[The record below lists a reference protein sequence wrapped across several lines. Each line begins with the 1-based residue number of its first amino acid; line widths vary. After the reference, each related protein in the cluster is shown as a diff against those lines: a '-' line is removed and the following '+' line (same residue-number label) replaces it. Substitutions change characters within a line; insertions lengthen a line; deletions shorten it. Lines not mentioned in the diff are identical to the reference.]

1 MISRITQILVLTS
14 CSVYCFFNNKTKN
27 NIRVLKEKNQL
38 TRSLHDLK
46 QPVALMMNLIQEE
59 KIDRDLIAAL
69 CSQLNNRIKATN
81 MNLFSNDDHTPIK
94 PYVLLE
100 VSVIFSA
107 LARGYCRLFTT
118 KNVSFEFEINIDL
131 KHCLML
137 GLQDDIERAVENLLS
152 NANKFTSPGDTV
164 ILRIDSRHK
173 LNSIEIL
180 VEVEDNGKGLT
191 GTDINSMWLENYKG
205 QNDSLG
211 SGIGL
216 PSIRSFACSEGG
228 TTWAHNNS
236 LGGCT
241 IGFSFVSDSIENP
254 QTQTPKQSTQPTD
267 VDFSLPPITEAVETL
282 YLLYVEDDYLQ
293 RRINLKQM
301 EKIFLNQD
309 ICIDIA
315 TEGSEGLNM
324 LRKYNYA
331 AVVTD
336 MNMPVM
342 DGATMFKIARAE
354 GVLPDIA
361 KILSAQIFGS
371 STLKRYG
378 ISNDQ
383 FYDKTD
389 FTRNIFKDV
398 SKELKLR
405 V

>member
-1 MISRITQILVLTS
+1 MINRITQILVLTS
-14 CSVYCFFNNKTKN
+14 CSFYSFFKNKTRN
-27 NIRVLKEKNQL
+27 NIRILKENNQL
-38 TRSLHDLK
+38 RRSLHDLK
-46 QPVALMMNLIQEE
+46 PPVALMMNLIQEE

-69 CSQLNNRIKATN
+69 CSQLNNRMKV
-81 MNLFSNDDHTPIK
+81 MNINPFSFDDNIPIK

-100 VSVIFSA
+100 VRVIFSA
-107 LARGYCRLFTT
+107 LARGYSRLFTT
-118 KNVSFEFEINIDL
+118 KNVSFEFEINDDL
-131 KHCLML
+131 KNCLML
-137 GLQDDIERAVENLLS
+137 GLKDDIERAVENLLS
-152 NANKFTSPGDTV
+152 NASKFTSSGDTV
-164 ILRIDSRHK
+164 ILRIHSRHK
-173 LNSIEIL
+173 LNSFEIL
-180 VEVEDNGKGLT
+180 VEVQDNGKGLT
-191 GTDINSMWLENYKG
+191 ATDINSMWLENYKG

-216 PSIRSFACSEGG
+216 PSIHSFAHSEGG
-228 TTWAHNNS
+228 TTWAYNNS

-241 IGFSFVSDSIENP
+241 VGFSFVSDSIENP
-254 QTQTPKQSTQPTD
+254 QKLIDD
-267 VDFSLPPITEAVETL
+267 VDFPLPPITEAVETL
-282 YLLYVEDDYLQ
+282 FLLYVEDDYLQ

-342 DGATMFKIARAE
+342 DGATMFKIARVE

-378 ISNDQ
+378 ISIHQ

-389 FTRNIFKDV
+389 FTKNIFKDV
-398 SKELKLR
+398 SKELYR